1 MTDAERREKIDEEF
15 MKLGVQY
22 YVAARSTAW
31 AALLPVC
38 GNLYHHAL
46 EMFLKAGLSRKY
58 SLEQLK
64 YEFGHKL
71 IDVWKAF
78 KADFPSTALLQFETT
93 IADIAEFEEIRYPDN
108 VLEHGAQMLVDWG
121 PIPAQ
126 ISASSPPLYKLYP
139 MNLDRLIGEIFS
151 ASCRNQLFFTTRLK
165 PDVQDMLARDNPV
178 AAQLLGN

>member
-1 MTDAERREKIDEEF
+1 
-15 MKLGVQY
+15 
-22 YVAARSTAW
+22 
-31 AALLPVC
+31 
-38 GNLYHHAL
+38 
-46 EMFLKAGLSRKY
+46 MFLKAGLSRKY

-71 IDVWKAF
+71 WKAF
-78 KADFPSTALLQFETT
+78 KAEFPSTALLQFETT

-139 MNLDRLIGEIFS
+139 MNLDRLIGELFG
-151 ASCRNQLFFTTRLK
+151 ASCRHQLFFTTRLK